1 MSAAGDSPSSDV
13 SYAYMKLY
21 APTDVKVK
29 ANNNNLVKNKTSLTV
44 DWTAS
49 KGARYYEIQLDD
61 GKTAEKIKVKNVTT
75 FTSKPV
81 YELTKKYTV
90 TVKAF
95 FEDDATAPETEE
107 DKLTGQRGLSEASNS
122 AVVKPALYE
131 DLLGLED
138 YFTYDESTFGN
149 ATAAVNVTAGNMVLQ
164 FTDESLYT
172 RSDLGYAFTRT
183 YNSRSTTS
191 SVLGKGWTFVGN
203 ETLTE
208 AGEKNVYYTD
218 EDGTAHL
225 FEKSGDTFTSP
236 KGLYE
241 KLEKSDSTYTMTDK
255 NGFVQTYQESSKTGT
270 YAIASYTDEYGNE
283 ISFKRNEKGQV
294 TEVAETK
301 GTSNQE
307 NIKISYVDDHISQ
320 VQYGDHWTKYSYT
333 NDQLI
338 QTIIG
343 SDKSTRT
350 IVENFMYDANGQLTK
365 YVDGQKNETTFKY
378 NTNELIIFDKQARDA
393 ELSVTNTYQ
402 FDAKNNEYKS
412 IDSSDNETVYKRD
425 EKNNTYAVVEEN
437 APGDDEQKTTSFYT
451 YDEQYN
457 LLTTIN
463 PDASTEKNTY
473 DPQGNLLTSTTK
485 EGTVT
490 NTYNNRNQLISTKDV
505 NGEETTYTYDGPSLI
520 RSKVK
525 DEETTYVYDTYGRVT
540 KTTYANGTFEQ
551 VDYDDE
557 QRQVTSTDKKGNT
570 TSVVYSIYGQK
581 VKETDADGHTKSYT
595 YDPMYPSTI
604 LSVTDGN
611 GHKTAYQYDNNN
623 NLTTLTDA
631 LNRQK
636 TYTYNDNDQVTT
648 VTMPN
653 MKFSYEYDENGEMSQ
668 SELPSGVKTTYTYNS
683 DGQLAQVQNG
693 DEAID
698 YTYDEN
704 GNTTSILR
712 DTKTLKTYGYTAE
725 TNLLANYTL
734 GLFKQDYGYDEK
746 ERNNAVTTAYGE
758 DFKVK
763 EATTYKENSDDVD
776 HIQISA
782 DQVSHDYQSDI
793 DVPNNKTTITLNND
807 LWKQVTQR
815 NDANLLG
822 SLTYTTKAQQLFKFG
837 YEFTRAGNIAQTDV
851 NGQVSSFVYDANDQ
865 LTKETL
871 PDGTVN
877 TYDYDAVGNRTAS
890 EVNGEK
896 AAFTYNDANQ
906 IATKNET
913 AYTYD
918 ADGNLLQDEHYKY
931 TYNQQQRLTKVTTLD
946 DQIIASYTYDE
957 NGLRLT
963 KTVGDT
969 THEYFYNDEVL
980 DMEVVKV
987 KDTVTEYRSYEWN
1000 GYTPLGM
1007 IIKKQNESGTF
1018 ETNAYQFITNHRG
1031 DVLSIRDSEDQEVG
1045 AYTYDAYGNVLTATG
1060 DLAEANPIRY
1070 AGYYYDEETK
1080 NYYLQARYYNPAN
1093 GAFLALDPH
1102 PGDDDEPLSQNGYS
1116 YANGNPVMNVDPDG
1130 KWAFLI
1136 RLVPTAGKWVVKN
1149 GKKVWRTGSKVLRKT
1164 KTTFVVPKE
1173 AKSILRYVQK
1183 NGHTKNGYK
1192 GGKTFKNDDGILPKN
1207 TTYKEYDIFKKVKG
1221 KNRGKERI
1229 VIGANGKAYY
1239 TNNHYKSFRT
1249 MN

>member
-1 MSAAGDSPSSDV
+1 
-13 SYAYMKLY
+13 MKLY
-21 APTDVKVK
+21 APKDVKIK
-29 ANNNNLVKNKTSLTV
+29 TNTDNLVQNKTSFTLN
-44 DWTAS
+44 WNAS
-49 KGARYYEIQLDD
+49 KGARYYEIQLND
-61 GKTAEKIKVKNVTT
+61 GKTTEKIKVKNATSYTT
-75 FTSKPV
+75 KAV
-81 YELTKKYTV
+81 YDLTKNYTA

-107 DKLTGQRGLSEASNS
+107 DKLTGQRGLSDASNS
-122 AVVKPALYE
+122 ALAKSVLHE
-131 DLLGLED
+131 ELIGLED
-138 YFTYDESTFGN
+138 YFTYEESTFGN
-149 ATAAVNVTAGNMVLQ
+149 ATASVNVTTGNMAVQ

-172 RSDLGYAFTRT
+172 RSDLGYDFTRT

-191 SVLGKGWTFVGN
+191 SSLGKGWTFVGN
-203 ETLTE
+203 EMLTE
-208 AGEKNVYYTD
+208 TESGDVNYFD
-218 EDGTAHL
+218 EDGTVHL
-225 FEKSGDTFTSP
+225 FKKSGASFISP

-241 KLEKSDSTYTMTDK
+241 QLEKKGSTFTMTDQ
-255 NGFVQTYQESSKTGT
+255 NNFVQTYQEGRQTGT
-270 YAIASYTDEYGNE
+270 YVISSYKDEYDNE
-283 ISFKRNEKGQV
+283 IYFTRNDKGQV

-307 NIKISYVDDHISQ
+307 KIKISYVDDRISQ

-333 NDQLI
+333 DAQLT
-338 QTIIG
+338 QTVIG
-343 SDKSTRT
+343 SEKSTRT
-350 IVENFMYDANGQLTK
+350 IVEKFTYDNNGQLTK

-378 NTNELIIFDKQARDA
+378 NANEFIIFDKQATDE

-402 FDAKNNEYKS
+402 FDAKNNEYKA
-412 IDSSDNETVYKRD
+412 IDSSDAETIYKRD

-437 APGDDEQKTTSFYT
+437 APGDDEQNTTSFYT
-451 YDEQYN
+451 YDTQYN
-457 LLTTIN
+457 LLEVIN

-473 DPQGNLLTSTTK
+473 DGQGNLLTSITK

-490 NTYNNRNQLISTKDV
+490 NTYNSRNQLLSTKDT

-540 KTTYANGTFEQ
+540 ETTFANGTFEQ

-631 LNRQK
+631 LNREK
-636 TYTYNDNDQVTT
+636 TYSYNDNDQVTA
-648 VTMPN
+648 VMMPK
-653 MKFSYEYDENGEMSQ
+653 MKFAYKYDENGEMSK
-668 SELPSGVKTTYTYNS
+668 STLPSGITTTYAYNS
-683 DGQLAQVQNG
+683 DGQLSQVENG
-693 DEAID
+693 DETIA
-698 YTYDEN
+698 YGYDEN

-712 DTKTLKTYGYTAE
+712 DTKPFKAYGYTDE

-734 GLFKQDYGYDEK
+734 GLFKQNYGYDEK

-758 DFKVK
+758 DFTVK
-763 EATTYKENSDDVD
+763 EATTFKENSDDVD

-782 DQVSHDYQSDI
+782 DQISHDYQSEI
-793 DVPNNKTTITLNND
+793 DVPNNKTTLTLNDD
-807 LWKQVTQR
+807 LWKQVTQM

-822 SLTYTTKAQQLFKFG
+822 SLTYTTKAQQPFKIA
-837 YEFTRAGNIAQTDV
+837 YDYTKNGNIAQADV

-871 PDGTVN
+871 PDGTMN
-877 TYDYDAVGNRTAS
+877 TYKYDEVGNRTAS

-896 AAFTYNDANQ
+896 ATFTYNDANQ
-906 IATKNET
+906 IAAKNEI

-918 ADGNLLQDEHYKY
+918 ADGNLLKDENYKY
-931 TYNQQQRLTKVTTLD
+931 TYNQQQSLTKVTTLD
-946 DQIIASYTYDE
+946 DQTIASYTYDE

-963 KTVGDT
+963 KTIGDK
-969 THEYFYNDEVL
+969 THEYFYNAEVL
-980 DMEVVKV
+980 EMEVVKV
-987 KDTVTEYRSYEWN
+987 KDTVTEYRSYEWS

-1007 IIKKQNESGTF
+1007 IIKKQNKSGTF
-1018 ETNAYQFITNHRG
+1018 ETKAYQFITNHRG

-1045 AYTYDAYGNVLTATG
+1045 AYTYDAYGNVLTVEG
-1060 DLAEANPIRY
+1060 DLAKENPIRY

-1102 PGDDDEPLSQNGYS
+1102 PGDDDEPLSQNGYT
-1116 YANGNPVMNVDPDG
+1116 YGDNNPVG
-1130 KWAFLI
+1130 ELLA
-1136 RLVPTAGKWVVKN
+1136 T
-1149 GKKVWRTGSKVLRKT
+1149 
-1164 KTTFVVPKE
+1164 
-1173 AKSILRYVQK
+1173 
-1183 NGHTKNGYK
+1183 
-1192 GGKTFKNDDGILPKN
+1192 
-1207 TTYKEYDIFKKVKG
+1207 
-1221 KNRGKERI
+1221 
-1229 VIGANGKAYY
+1229 
-1239 TNNHYKSFRT
+1239 
-1249 MN
+1249 